1 MFIYEIE
8 NIEIGRNFFK
18 IEANVNNSAV
28 EFVFFQTP
36 LDIII
41 KTLDIN
47 GINFNDE
54 EIQKEISNYEF

>member
-8 NIEIGRNFFK
+8 SIEIGCNFFR
-18 IEANVNNSAV
+18 IEANINNNAI
-28 EFVFFQTP
+28 EFRFFQTP
-36 LDIII
+36 LDTIM

-47 GINFNDE
+47 GIDINDE

>member
-28 EFVFFQTP
+28 EFDFFQTP

>member
-8 NIEIGRNFFK
+8 NIEIGRNFFN

-28 EFVFFQTP
+28 EFHFFQTP